1 MQARIRPDR
10 PLEEVPLRQ
19 RRALARPLSYYAER
33 YEERDRAM
41 AEAYRSGAYSLQAIG
56 AHFGVGRM
64 TVSRAVKK
72 HETSHTNSA
81 FLATSVPGV
90 D

>member
-1 MQARIRPDR
+1 MQARIGPDR

-19 RRALARPLSYYAER
+19 KRPLADYAER

-41 AEAYRSGAYSLQAIG
+41 AEAYRSGAYSLREIG

-72 HETSHTNSA
+72 HEMAHNQR
-81 FLATSVPGV
+81 
-90 D
+90 DM